1 MDSINQYKTIV
12 LDYLQ
17 EVANL
22 TPSGLTET
30 IVDEQHNQYLLYS
43 NYWEEN
49 QRRYG
54 CFLHIQIK
62 PDGKVWIQHDGT
74 DLSVA
79 QQLVERGIPK
89 NQIVLGFRAPF
100 YRQMSDFAVARV
112 VHPLKPQNPRIPI
125 RHSKN
130 SSFQFHRCLPPT
142 SPS

>member
-22 TPSGLTET
+22 TPPGLTET
-30 IVDEQHNQYLLYS
+30 IVDEQHNQFLLYS

-62 PDGKVWIQHDGT
+62 PDGKIWIQHDGT

-79 QQLVERGIPK
+79 ERLVDRGIPK

-100 YRQMSDFAVARV
+100 YRQMSDFAVA
-112 VHPLKPQNPRIPI
+112 
-125 RHSKN
+125 
-130 SSFQFHRCLPPT
+130 
-142 SPS
+142 

>member
-22 TPSGLTET
+22 TPSELTET
-30 IVDEQHNQYLLYS
+30 IVDEQNNQYLLYS
-43 NYWEEN
+43 NYWDEN

-100 YRQMSDFAVARV
+100 YRQMSDFAVA
-112 VHPLKPQNPRIPI
+112 
-125 RHSKN
+125 
-130 SSFQFHRCLPPT
+130 
-142 SPS
+142 